1 MNAAAAGGDGR
12 QRGRPRLAAASC
24 AAFPDLYDDWPLLRA
39 ALDEAGVDAITAVW
53 DDPAVD
59 WSAFD
64 LVLASGA
71 WDNIHRVDEFLSWV
85 DRVAATGVPVHNS
98 PATLRWNIDKRYLR
112 DLERSGVPIVPTV
125 WVEPMADGAEVGVVP
140 PAAPGGEIVVKPSV
154 SGGGY
159 RTARYQAH
167 EHEAAWAHVAD
178 LTAAGRTAMV
188 QPYEPRVDTEGETA
202 LVYVGGVFSHALH
215 KDPMIKRGTGPR
227 DSLIDNQV
235 VTAANATAAQRE
247 VAEQAL
253 AAAERILGPTTYAR
267 VDLVETLDRGP
278 AVLEL
283 ELLDPVLFLMH
294 HPEGAVQLAHALVV
308 AMTNRRA

>member
-1 MNAAAAGGDGR
+1 MNAAAGGARRD
-12 QRGRPRLAAASC
+12 RPRLVAASC

-39 ALDEAGVDAITAVW
+39 ALDEAGVDAVTAVW

-59 WSAFD
+59 WSAYD

-71 WDNIHRVDEFLSWV
+71 WDNIHRVEEFLSWT
-85 DRVAATGVPVHNS
+85 DQVAATGVPVHNS
-98 PATLRWNIDKRYLR
+98 PVTLRWNIDKRYLR
-112 DLERSGVPIVPTV
+112 DLERSGVPVVPTV
-125 WVEPMADGAEVGVVP
+125 WVEPSAQSAEVELVP
-140 PAAPGGEIVVKPSV
+140 PGPPDGEIVVKPSV

-167 EHEAAWAHVAD
+167 EHHAAWAHVAE

-202 LVYVGGVFSHALH
+202 LVYVGGAFSHALH
-215 KDPMIKRGTGPR
+215 KDPMIRRGAGPR

-235 VTAANATAAQRE
+235 VTPATATPAQRA

-253 AAAERILGPTTYAR
+253 TAAEHLLGPTTYAC
-267 VDLVETLDRGP
+267 VDLVGTVDRGP

-294 HPEGAVQLAHALVV
+294 HPEGAAQLADALV
-308 AMTNRRA
+308 AALPHKA